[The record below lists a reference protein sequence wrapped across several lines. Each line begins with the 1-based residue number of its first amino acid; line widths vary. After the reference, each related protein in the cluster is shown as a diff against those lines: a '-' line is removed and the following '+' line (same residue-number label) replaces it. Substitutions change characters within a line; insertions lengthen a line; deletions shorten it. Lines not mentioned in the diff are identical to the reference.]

1 MMTSTPASGSCVV
14 ALKQSVVCIL
24 SSSSIGNGGRRS
36 GAGAWSSLPPVE
48 LSRRTVRDLLSHRRG
63 LRWSVERNLTVEL
76 HVALVQLQ
84 DPVLVGHS
92 GTAAARDSSWLRR

>member
-24 SSSSIGNGGRRS
+24 SSSNIRKVEGGRALVRGPRS
-36 GAGAWSSLPPVE
+36 LHVE

-84 DPVLVGHS
+84 DPVLVGHR
-92 GTAAARDSSWLRR
+92 GTAAARA